1 MDKGFNDDELADIM
15 SEIESLEQE
24 FASDDEVVKA
34 QEPGLDE
41 VAQSV
46 AAMVAEEEN
55 EDQIEPEVVETAAE
69 EVQAEVEEVQAE
81 DEGHIEP
88 VVAKHHEEEVSHE
101 EPSAM
106 EQAPVVAHNESSPE
120 PESNLDSGMNEVLE
134 ELTEMSVADIVPEKE
149 TESFDENIHHMKI
162 ENEDSNEESVMTHTN
177 KPSKT
182 AMSFSVEGDMKLDL
196 SFLIGGNEVQLH
208 VTEEGLEIEL
218 EGGAKF
224 TLPVHG
230 PNGAKQAA

>member
-55 EDQIEPEVVETAAE
+55 EDQIEPEVVE
-69 EVQAEVEEVQAE
+69 EVQAE
-81 DEGHIEP
+81 DHIEP
-88 VVAKHHEEEVSHE
+88 VVAEHHEEEVSHD
-101 EPSAM
+101 EPAGL
-106 EQAPVVAHNESSPE
+106 EQAPVVAHNESS
-120 PESNLDSGMNEVLE
+120 LDSGMNEVLE

-182 AMSFSVEGDMKLDL
+182 AKTAMSFSVEGDMKLDL

>member
-46 AAMVAEEEN
+46 AAMVAEEE
-55 EDQIEPEVVETAAE
+55 EDVESE
-69 EVQAEVEEVQAE
+69 EVESEAVAEVEDTEEADEPEPMIAQQEEVEEAF
-81 DEGHIEP
+81 
-88 VVAKHHEEEVSHE
+88 EEEQAV
-101 EPSAM
+101 M
-106 EQAPVVAHNESSPE
+106 EQAPVIKHSDSSPE
-120 PESNLDSGMNEVLE
+120 SSSDDEFDEFDEVLE
-134 ELTEMSVADIVPEKE
+134 ELTSMSVEDIVPQKN
-149 TESFDENIHHMKI
+149 TESFDENIHHIKV
-162 ENEDSNEESVMTHTN
+162 ENDHKNEESVMTHKNT
-177 KPSKT
+177 PSKSAKT

-196 SFLIGGNEVQLH
+196 SFLIGGNEVQIH
-208 VTEEGLEIEL
+208 VTEAGLEIEL

-230 PNGAKQAA
+230 PDGAKQAA

>member
-46 AAMVAEEEN
+46 ADMVAEEEN
-55 EDQIEPEVVETAAE
+55 EDQIEPELVEPVAEAE
-69 EVQAEVEEVQAE
+69 EVQAEVEAQV
-81 DEGHIEP
+81 EP
-88 VVAKHHEEEVSHE
+88 VIAEHHEEEVSHE
-101 EPSAM
+101 EPAAM
-106 EQAPVVAHNESSPE
+106 EQAPVVAHNESS
-120 PESNLDSGMNEVLE
+120 LDSGMNEVLE
-134 ELTEMSVADIVPEKE
+134 ELTEMSVADIVLEKE

-177 KPSKT
+177 KPQKTAKT